1 MFSWSVV
8 QKIGKGAGALGN
20 WVKLSELARQLE
32 RGEAYVKA
40 GVIGDKAAEQNNP
53 QHHVTNAEV
62 ALFNEYGTVS
72 VIDGAPNTHTPPRSF
87 IGDPFRRNKY
97 KFLQTLYAA
106 LPGILDGSRDV
117 AKVLST
123 VGLGMEKAM
132 KGTILGGVG
141 IPPPNAPATIVKKG
155 SSRPLVDESVLIGS
169 ITHAVH
175 LPGEPETAGGREV

>member
-1 MFSWSVV
+1 MFSWTVI
-8 QKIGKGAGALGN
+8 QKIGKGVDAMGN
-20 WVKLSELARQLE
+20 WAKLSVLAKQLE

-87 IGDPFRRNKY
+87 IGEPFRRNRY
-97 KFLQTLYAA
+97 TFLQTLYDA
-106 LPGILDGSRDV
+106 LPGILDGSRNV
-117 AKVLST
+117 EKVLST
-123 VGLGMEKAM
+123 VGLGMTKAM
-132 KGTILGGVG
+132 KGTILAGVG
-141 IPPPNAPATIVKKG
+141 IPPPNALSTILKKG
-155 SSRPLVDESVLIGS
+155 SSRPLVDESVLLNS

-175 LPGEPETAGGREV
+175 LPGEAESSGGRQV